1 MVVSLCGAVPSQS
14 VLTLAAD
21 EVGAVQIG
29 LGGFLKSASERV
41 PSTLSRMLR
50 RKLAFCWVNGCAC
63 PAACALGAAEARMPY
78 TPSATVQSVSKGGS
92 RNTRTR
98 WNMENLL
105 LFQPTENPVRWSR

>member
-29 LGGFLKSASERV
+29 LGGFLKSASESV
-41 PSTLSRMLR
+41 PSPLSRMLR

-63 PAACALGAAEARMPY
+63 PAACALGAAEPTLPY
-78 TPSATVQSVSKGGS
+78 TPTTTMHTVSKGGS
-92 RNTRTR
+92 SNTRTR
-98 WNMENLL
+98 WYMVNILP
-105 LFQPTENPVRWSR
+105 FQ